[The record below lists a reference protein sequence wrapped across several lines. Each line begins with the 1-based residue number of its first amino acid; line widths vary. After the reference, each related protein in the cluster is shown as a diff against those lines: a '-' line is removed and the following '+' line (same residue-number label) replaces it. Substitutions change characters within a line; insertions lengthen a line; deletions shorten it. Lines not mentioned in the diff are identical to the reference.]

1 MKTKAPEDRV
11 CPLARLISH
20 LFLISH
26 FLKEKKRVDSGHI
39 IIVESN
45 MAAIS
50 GAHSLSET
58 SSVLAIAYVC
68 CIYMI

>member
-1 MKTKAPEDRV
+1 M
-11 CPLARLISH
+11 CPLALLISH

-26 FLKEKKRVDSGHI
+26 FLKEKKRVESGRI

-50 GAHSLSET
+50 GVHSLSET
-58 SSVLAIAYVC
+58 SSIPAIAYVC
-68 CIYMI
+68 RIYMI